1 VAAIKILAIS
11 ADPQKSFRERYKTL
25 CEKNA
30 IFQHSGSV
38 LVLDYHSIAEY
49 RYIVHFAEI
58 FYLVAMEPFFRVI
71 WRDLVGE

>member
-11 ADPQKSFRERYKTL
+11 ADPQNLLEQRYKTL

-38 LVLDYHSIAEY
+38 LVLDYHSIAKY
-49 RYIVHFAEI
+49 RYIVHFAE
-58 FYLVAMEPFFRVI
+58 FLLFDGSEAVFKG
-71 WRDLVGE
+71 DLARFS